1 MGRWAGHTE
10 ESLSCKARQ
19 AKQAGRQQAGDQAG
33 SKRASRQVRQQGTQA
48 ARSHES
54 HPGMPDSRLYVPG
67 GQTEHSLA
75 A

>member
-1 MGRWAGHTE
+1 MGRAYRGKPV
-10 ESLSCKARQ
+10 LQGKAS
-19 AKQAGRQQAGDQAG
+19 QAGRQQAGEQAG
-33 SKRASRQVRQQGTQA
+33 QVRHQGKQA

-75 A
+75 F